1 MSDFKVIETQE
12 QLDSIVNERI
22 KGEREAQEKKYSGY
36 ISPDDYKVK
45 TGDYEKKI
53 SELREE
59 LNGAN
64 TKIAGYDK
72 EIADRDLKIK
82 GYESHS
88 LKTRIAHETGLSY
101 EAVDFLKGDDEDSIR
116 KSAESL
122 KSLVG
127 TAATAPLA
135 TTEKPD
141 AADKD
146 AALRQTLKNLKEK

>member
-22 KGEREAQEKKYSGY
+22 KGEREAQEKKYSSY
-36 ISPDDYKVK
+36 ISPDDYKAK
-45 TGDYEKKI
+45 TGEYEKKI
-53 SELREE
+53 SDLREA
-59 LNGAN
+59 LDGAN

-72 EIADRDLKIK
+72 EIAARDLKIK
-82 GYESHS
+82 GYESRS
-88 LKTRIAHETGLSY
+88 IRTRIAHETGLSY

-127 TAATAPLA
+127 AAVTAPLA
-135 TTEKPD
+135 TTERSGSQ
-141 AADKD
+141 DKD
-146 AALRQTLKNLKEK
+146 AALRQTLRNLKER